1 MASEAARMVKTGF
14 SGFPAEGMQFLST
27 LKRNNRREWF
37 QPRKHIYE
45 EQVKGPMA
53 DLVTALSAEMM
64 RFGPEYVA
72 DPAKAIYR
80 IYRDTRF
87 SKDKSPYKTHVAA
100 VFPRRGLG
108 KHSGAGLYFHIAP
121 DEVLIG
127 GGIYAPEPGEL
138 LIVRQHIAAHPRAF
152 RSIVDSPALRKFDG
166 LEGEKLKR
174 VPRGFPSDHPAAE
187 YLKYKQFLAGRVF
200 PPEFATSPRLYPALL
215 DCFHKMMPFLRFLNQ
230 PLVKAISRM
239 REEATC

>member
-1 MASEAARMVKTGF
+1 MPMPKPR
-14 SGFPAEGMQFLST
+14 FPREGLRFLRA
-27 LKRNNRREWF
+27 LRRNNRRDWF
-37 QPRKHIYE
+37 QANRQEYE
-45 EQVKGPMA
+45 RFVRGPMVELLLA
-53 DLVTALSAEMM
+53 LRKDLARL
-64 RFGPEYVA
+64 GPEMVA
-72 DPAKAIYR
+72 DPAVSLYR

-87 SKDKSPYKTHVAA
+87 SKDKSPYKTHAAA

-152 RSIVDSPALRKFDG
+152 RSIVESPAFRKFGD
-166 LEGEKLKR
+166 LEGEKLQR
-174 VPRGFPSDHPAAE
+174 VPRGFPSDHPAGQ

-200 PPEFATSPRLYPALL
+200 PAEFATSPRFYPALL

-230 PLVKAISRM
+230 PLVRALHHKLDHV
-239 REEATC
+239 